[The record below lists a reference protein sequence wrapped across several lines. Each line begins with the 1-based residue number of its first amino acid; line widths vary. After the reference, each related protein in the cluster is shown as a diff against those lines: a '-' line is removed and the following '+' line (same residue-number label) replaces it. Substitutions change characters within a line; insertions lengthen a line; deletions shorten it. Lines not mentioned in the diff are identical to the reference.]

1 MNWEAIGS
9 IAEVV
14 GALAVLITLVYLA
27 IQTRDNVKVM
37 RSRAI
42 WDAQVSFVEV
52 NELLGNGGVVASV
65 VYKAITE
72 PENLT
77 DQETYQLHRFCRG
90 WFQRMEA
97 QFALYKAGILDGEVW
112 ELRRGY
118 AQGIVAKSP
127 FKEWWE
133 LDKKNSMF
141 TRAFIESMDSGA
153 QAIDIKFMG
162 ASSEQ

>member
-1 MNWEAIGS
+1 MNWDAIGS

-27 IQTRDNVKVM
+27 VQTRDNVKIM

-42 WDAQVSFVEV
+42 WDAQVSFVEI
-52 NELLGNGGVVASV
+52 NEMLGDGGVVANV
-65 VYKAITE
+65 IYKAIKD
-72 PENLT
+72 PYRLT
-77 DQETYQLHRFCRG
+77 DHETYQVHRFCRA

-97 QFALYKAGILDGEVW
+97 QFALYRAGILDTEVW

-118 AQGIVAKSP
+118 AQGMLAMSP

-133 LDKKNSMF
+133 LDKNNSMF
-141 TRAFIESMDSGA
+141 TRAFIESMDNGG
-153 QAIDIKFMG
+153 QAVDLKFMG
-162 ASSEQ
+162 ISSEK

>member
-1 MNWEAIGS
+1 MNWDAIAA

-52 NELLGNGGVVASV
+52 NEMLGDGGVIAEVM
-65 VYKAITE
+65 YKAISDPDSLTE
-72 PENLT
+72 KEL
-77 DQETYQLHRFCRG
+77 YQVHRFLRG

-97 QFALYKAGILDGEVW
+97 QFALYKAGILDSEVW
-112 ELRRGY
+112 ELRLGY
-118 AQGIVAKSP
+118 AQGMLDKSP

-133 LDKKNSMF
+133 MDKNNAMF
-141 TRAFIESMDSGA
+141 TVDFIKSIERPG
-153 QAIDIKFMG
+153 QAVEAIFMG
-162 ASSEQ
+162 VSAK